1 MRFNLKR
8 MIFRS
13 AEKTYFFSACRL
25 RAVLMLGRN
34 MPENEAW
41 TSFSGSFLRYLK
53 CFRSQKTDVKMACK
67 FALRFLALRPSALRL
82 AIRRAG
88 CCPKVLWAVRLPFRT
103 PVRIPYFRRFPY
115 RGVNNGFSWSPVL
128 LFDRIK

>member
-41 TSFSGSFLRYLK
+41 TSFSGSFLRCLK
-53 CFRSQKTDVKMACK
+53 CFRLQKTDVKMACK
-67 FALRFLALRPSALRL
+67 FALRFLALRPFALRL
-82 AIRRAG
+82 A
-88 CCPKVLWAVRLPFRT
+88 
-103 PVRIPYFRRFPY
+103 FRRCRMLPEGLISCQIAFSQSRENPVFP
-115 RGVNNGFSWSPVL
+115 
-128 LFDRIK
+128 